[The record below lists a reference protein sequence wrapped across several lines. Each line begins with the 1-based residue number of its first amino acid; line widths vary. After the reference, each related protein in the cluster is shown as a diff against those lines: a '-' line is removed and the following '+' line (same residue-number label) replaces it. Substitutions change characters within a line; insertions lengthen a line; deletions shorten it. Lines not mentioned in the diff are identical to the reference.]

1 MALPVV
7 IITGLSGSGM
17 SSALNAFE
25 DLGYFSVDNLPPQ
38 LIPTFVDLCEH
49 SSSEITRAALVV
61 DIRSGEFLERFP
73 EIHAD
78 LKRRGVDLRIVFLE
92 ADDDTLQRRY
102 SETRRPHPLS
112 LSGVVAALRRERQ
125 QLAPIRELAD
135 EIIDTSQMTVHDL
148 RQTIRDRF
156 KPAGAESAKMLVT
169 VTSFGFKRG
178 TPRDLDLLFD
188 VRFLPNPHFVPE
200 LRPLTGLDAP
210 IVEYLDAQPEV
221 GETLDK
227 LMDLIGYLVPRYQRE
242 GKSYVTIG
250 VGCTGGRHR
259 SVYLA
264 EAISRRLHDAG
275 FDVHAEHRDIAK

>member
-1 MALPVV
+1 MAFSVV

-17 SSALNAFE
+17 SSAANAFE

-38 LIPTFVDLCEH
+38 LIPTFVDLCEQ
-49 SSSEITRAALVV
+49 SSSDVSRAALVV

-73 EIHAD
+73 ETYEQ
-78 LKRRGVDLRIVFLE
+78 LKQRGVDVRVVFLE
-92 ADDDTLQRRY
+92 ADDETLQRRY
-102 SETRRPHPLS
+102 SETRRPHPLA
-112 LSGVVAALRRERQ
+112 LPGVLAALRRERQ

-135 EIIDTSQMTVHDL
+135 EIVDTSEMTIHDL

-156 KPAGAESAKMLVT
+156 QPPEAGAATRVT

-188 VRFLPNPHFVPE
+188 VRFLPNPHFIPD
-200 LRPLTGLDAP
+200 LRPLTGRDRP
-210 IVEYLDAQPEV
+210 IVEYLEAQPEV
-221 GETLDK
+221 AETLER
-227 LMDLIGYLVPRYQRE
+227 LVDLLAFLLPRYQRE

-250 VGCTGGRHR
+250 IGCTGGRHR

-264 EAISRRLHDAG
+264 EAIARRLTEAG
-275 FDVHAEHRDIAK
+275 LNARAEHRDIAE

>member
-1 MALPVV
+1 MAFSVV

-17 SSALNAFE
+17 SSAANAFE

-38 LIPTFVDLCEH
+38 LIPTFVDLCEQ
-49 SSSEITRAALVV
+49 SSSEIRRTALVV

-73 EIHAD
+73 EIYED
-78 LKRRGVDLRIVFLE
+78 LKARGVDVRVVFLE

-102 SETRRPHPLS
+102 SETRRPHPLA
-112 LSGVVAALRRERQ
+112 LPGVLAALRRERQ

-135 EIIDTSQMTVHDL
+135 EIIDTSEMTIHEL

-156 KPAGAESAKMLVT
+156 QPRDESDGMRVT

-178 TPRDLDLLFD
+178 APRDLDLLFD
-188 VRFLPNPHFVPE
+188 VRFLPNPHFIPE
-200 LRPLTGLDAP
+200 LRPLTGRDAP
-210 IVEYLDAQPEV
+210 IVEYLEGEEEV
-221 GETLDK
+221 GETLGR
-227 LMDLIGYLVPRYQRE
+227 LMDLLRYLLPRYQRE

-264 EAISRRLHDAG
+264 EAIARGLAESG
-275 FDVHAEHRDIAK
+275 FEVRAEHRDIEL

>member
-1 MALPVV
+1 MAFSVV

-17 SSALNAFE
+17 SSAANAFE

-38 LIPTFVDLCEH
+38 LIPTFVDLCEQ

-73 EIHAD
+73 EIYDD
-78 LKRRGVDLRIVFLE
+78 LKQRGVDVQVVFLE

-102 SETRRPHPLS
+102 SETRRPHPLAMA
-112 LSGVVAALRRERQ
+112 GVQAALRRERQ
-125 QLAPIRELAD
+125 ELAPIRELAD
-135 EIIDTSQMTVHDL
+135 EIVDTTDKTIHDL

-156 KPAGAESAKMLVT
+156 QPHDAAAATRVT
-169 VTSFGFKRG
+169 ITSFGFKRG

-188 VRFLPNPHFVPE
+188 VRFLPNPHFIPE

-210 IVEYLDAQPEV
+210 IITYLEEQGEV
-221 GETLDK
+221 METLDR
-227 LMDLIGYLVPRYQRE
+227 LVDLLAYLLPRYQRE

-250 VGCTGGRHR
+250 IGCTGGRHR

-264 EAISRRLHDAG
+264 ESIRRRLSADG
-275 FDVHAEHRDIAK
+275 FDMRAEHRDITE

>member
-1 MALPVV
+1 MAFSVV

-17 SSALNAFE
+17 SSAANAFE

-38 LIPTFVDLCEH
+38 LIPTFVDLCEQ
-49 SSSEITRAALVV
+49 SSSEISRAALVV

-73 EIHAD
+73 EIYDD
-78 LKRRGVDLRIVFLE
+78 LKQRGVDVRVVFLE

-102 SETRRPHPLS
+102 SETRRPHPLAMA
-112 LSGVVAALRRERQ
+112 GVQAALRRERQ

-135 EIIDTSQMTVHDL
+135 EIVDTTDMTIHDL
-148 RQTIRDRF
+148 RQTIGDRF
-156 KPAGAESAKMLVT
+156 RPRDVAASTRVT

-200 LRPLTGLDAP
+200 LRPLTGRDAP
-210 IVEYLDAQPEV
+210 IVEYLEGQPEV
-221 GETLDK
+221 GETLDR
-227 LMDLIGYLVPRYQRE
+227 LVDLLSYLLPRYQRE

-250 VGCTGGRHR
+250 IGCTGGRHR

-264 EAISRRLHDAG
+264 EAIARRLAG
-275 FDVHAEHRDIAK
+275 AGVDVRAEHRDIET

>member
-1 MALPVV
+1 MAFSVV

-17 SSALNAFE
+17 SSAANAFE

-38 LIPTFVDLCEH
+38 LIPTFVDLCEQ
-49 SSSEITRAALVV
+49 SSSEISRAALVV

-73 EIHAD
+73 EIYDD
-78 LKRRGVDLRIVFLE
+78 LKQRGVDVRVVFLE
-92 ADDDTLQRRY
+92 ADDTTLQQRY
-102 SETRRPHPLS
+102 SETRRPHPLAMA
-112 LSGVVAALRRERQ
+112 GVQAALRRERQ

-135 EIIDTSQMTVHDL
+135 EIVDTTDMTIHDL

-156 KPAGAESAKMLVT
+156 RPRDVAATMRVT

-188 VRFLPNPHFVPE
+188 VRFLPNPHFIPE
-200 LRPLTGLDAP
+200 LRPLTGRDAP
-210 IVEYLDAQPEV
+210 IVDYLEAQREV
-221 GETLDK
+221 METLDR
-227 LMDLIGYLVPRYQRE
+227 LVDLLSYLLPRYQRE

-250 VGCTGGRHR
+250 IGCTGGRHR

-264 EAISRRLHDAG
+264 EAIARRLAETG
-275 FDVHAEHRDIAK
+275 VDVRAEHRDIES